1 VGDNVVK
8 CATTIRFLAWL
19 VNRTPT
25 ATDQLAN
32 WNKTVQFSLS
42 GEDPFYV
49 TFADNR
55 MKYTRGVTAKPDLEF
70 VSNSKDF
77 LDVMTGKTKFDQ
89 GFSTGT
95 YTIHGSITNAVR
107 LMRVAEIAFESH
119 PIMDR
124 LVRAASKIFE

>member
-1 VGDNVVK
+1 VVK
-8 CATTIRFLAWL
+8 CATTIKFLAWL

-25 ATDQLAN
+25 AREQLTN

-49 TFADNR
+49 TFADNQ
-55 MKYTRGVTAKPDLEF
+55 MKYRSGVTANPDLELI
-70 VSNSKDF
+70 SNSKDF

-95 YTIHGSITNAVR
+95 YTIRGSITNAVR
-107 LMRVAEIAFESH
+107 LMRIAEIAFEAH
-119 PIMDR
+119 PTMNR
-124 LVRAASKIFE
+124 LVRTASRIFA